1 MKIKDSNK
9 IFDCI
14 IVGLG
19 PAGICSAIKLMGTK
33 TKTLLLDKNDYI
45 GGMAF
50 ETDVNLQSINGFP
63 PKSDFGKRVVG
74 SQNKANQIIK
84 KIYKIFNS
92 YGLPYSK
99 IHLNLSKLSNIE
111 KNISLEDDDHAYSY
125 PVKVK
130 VLEKM
135 TKNILN
141 DFLVSP
147 NIKIR
152 LKTTVN
158 KIIKGSTKQWGVFI
172 IDDLGK
178 TDYLETDSII
188 LGTGKLSARWLTDL
202 YSELKVSNHINNKI
216 SLGVRIEDIATN
228 INKILPG
235 QHNPKIKI
243 VDENDIVS
251 ETFCWCKNGGVIS
264 YHFDNGLLLDG
275 EHLYTK
281 PTTNSNFGIIVT
293 IDLPKN
299 VSSLEF
305 GISFMKYINILGEG
319 RILVQRLKEFRK
331 NKTSNLSDIKSG
343 NINQTLKNTT
353 IANIRGYFP
362 EVINNGIL
370 SLINKINTH
379 NPKSITDNALIYA
392 PVIERIFPDTNLNE
406 NMETNLS
413 GIYVVGDCSGKSIGV
428 SPSCI
433 MGYVA
438 AESIAEKYYSL

>member
-1 MKIKDSNK
+1 MRTKDSNK
-9 IFDCI
+9 VFDCI
-14 IVGLG
+14 VIGLG
-19 PAGICSAIKLMGTK
+19 PAGICSALKLMGTK
-33 TKTLLLDKNDYI
+33 TKTLLLDKNHFI

-74 SQNKANQIIK
+74 SQNKANRIIK
-84 KIYKIFNS
+84 RIYKIFNS

-99 IHLNLSKLSNIE
+99 IHSNKLLNTE
-111 KNISLEDDDHAYSY
+111 KDISLENDDRAYSY

-135 TKNILN
+135 TKNILK
-141 DFLVSP
+141 DFLVST
-147 NIKIR
+147 NIKIG
-152 LKTTVN
+152 LETTVK
-158 KIIKGSTKQWGVFI
+158 KIIKGSAKQWGVFI
-172 IDDLGK
+172 IDGLGK

-188 LGTGKLSARWLTDL
+188 LGTGKLSAPWLANL
-202 YSELKVSNHINNKI
+202 YSKLKISNIINNKI
-216 SLGVRIEDIATN
+216 SLGVRIEDKAIN
-228 INKILPG
+228 INRILAG

-243 VDENDIVS
+243 VGENDIVS

-281 PTTNSNFGIIVT
+281 PTTSSNFGIIVT

-305 GISFMKYINILGEG
+305 GISFMRYINILGDG
-319 RILVQRLKEFRK
+319 RILLQRLREFRK
-331 NKTSNLSDIKSG
+331 NETSKLSDIKSSS
-343 NINQTLKNTT
+343 INQTFKNTT

-362 EVINNGIL
+362 EVINKGIL
-370 SLINKINTH
+370 SLIDKINTH
-379 NPKSITDNALIYA
+379 NPKSITNNALIYA
-392 PVIERIFPDTNLNE
+392 PVIERIFPDTDLNE
-406 NMETNLS
+406 DMETTLS

-438 AESIAEKYYSL
+438 AESVVKKYYSL